1 MQFKWTLVCLAVPQQ
16 SKPSSLGSSRADVGC
31 CADVH
36 HGQAGTMRDR
46 TVQREAR
53 RWCGTSSWY
62 STRWRG
68 RRTTQGRPHGDP
80 SPVPLLA
87 PGGGDP
93 SLPGR
98 RMDESRYCFWAG
110 NMQRLVGTKGPYLA
124 SVDAVLDEAIAR
136 VIIVPHAVSLLCC
149 SCSPSCPARHC
160 GAFATRSAV
169 RTRK

>member
-36 HGQAGTMRDR
+36 PGQTGTMRDR

-62 STRWRG
+62 SRRWRG
-68 RRTTQGRPHGDP
+68 RWTSQGQPQGDP
-80 SPVPLLA
+80 SPVPLLP
-87 PGGGDP
+87 PGAETQDFQIDGWVKVVTAFGP
-93 SLPGR
+93 
-98 RMDESRYCFWAG
+98 EICK
-110 NMQRLVGTKGPYLA
+110 RLVGTKGPYLA

-149 SCSPSCPARHC
+149 SCSPSCPVRQC
-160 GAFATRSAV
+160 GALATRSAV